1 MLFITRRR
9 LSKQRSRD
17 ENRPSGGVQEETF
30 GLKLLKGSTSDVS
43 LTDSRPWKCAFS
55 LSPRKNCTH
64 SDLAW
69 NLSDLALRGTKV
81 SPLPNTDVSASVR
94 CISDGIVT
102 TSFVVVSAFGG
113 PLASGVSVFVPVGLL
128 RTPKPGQPK
137 RISFLFLSQI
147 NWRCN
152 REFNSWIKCLI

>member
-1 MLFITRRR
+1 MAFVNIVVKRWNLTFSHCPRRDFGFEFVER
-9 LSKQRSRD
+9 IIQGWMCHLLIHD
-17 ENRPSGGVQEETF
+17 HENR
-30 GLKLLKGSTSDVS
+30 
-43 LTDSRPWKCAFS
+43 WKNWAQ
-55 LSPRKNCTH
+55 

-69 NLSDLALRGTKV
+69 NSSGLALRGTKV

-102 TSFVVVSAFGG
+102 TSFVVMSAFRG
-113 PLASGVSVFVPVGLL
+113 PLASGMSVFVPVGLL
-128 RTPKPGQPK
+128 RTPKSGQPK